1 MKIKQIFIAC
11 LLILFFNE
19 LKSQK
24 LYNKQFFLNSYYK
37 NDEDYAFNLDY
48 EEESDLFIG
57 TIIKISTKGMNEG
70 YAMITIMFTNPELKG
85 QRTSIIGITK
95 NNKTKGNESLNLIEK
110 MKVGA
115 KIKFKRVQMGNGLG
129 RSFWFTQ
136 VQI

>member
-1 MKIKQIFIAC
+1 MKIKQIFIIC
-11 LLILFFNE
+11 ILILFFNE

-24 LYNKQFFLNSYYK
+24 LYSKQFFINSYYK

-48 EEESDLFIG
+48 EEESDLLIG

-70 YAMITIMFTNPELKG
+70 FAIITIMFTNPELKG
-85 QRTSIIGITK
+85 KSTSVIGITK

-115 KIKFKRVQMGNGLG
+115 KIKFKTVKMGNGLG